1 MSSFSSLKDIRQLV
15 READNLQRLGTIRLC
30 SHYYYVSTDSLVQ
43 AKIFIAAAKLKCSD
57 VARLRVKGVN
67 NVFLKRFGISKLYG
81 DLDYVGRVAWG
92 RFTMFFCLLFKI
104 SPRLLQLLRENA
116 ATPVLLRSSRKMFC
130 GPWIFHLTF
139 HGD

>member
-81 DLDYVGRVAWG
+81 DLDYVGRVA
-92 RFTMFFCLLFKI
+92 
-104 SPRLLQLLRENA
+104 
-116 ATPVLLRSSRKMFC
+116 
-130 GPWIFHLTF
+130 
-139 HGD
+139 

>member
-1 MSSFSSLKDIRQLV
+1 MSCAPLCASVTGTVFHSKEAQKGFKFSLMTHEDLKEKKMISTKMSSFSSLKDIRQLV

-81 DLDYVGRVAWG
+81 DLDYVGRVA
-92 RFTMFFCLLFKI
+92 
-104 SPRLLQLLRENA
+104 
-116 ATPVLLRSSRKMFC
+116 
-130 GPWIFHLTF
+130 
-139 HGD
+139 